1 MISER
6 TKLSTE
12 RHPERQSPNA
22 IVRQSRQLPKDDYR
36 IALNG
41 GRRNLLLLGA
51 LPTEATDGDVYQTAY
66 RKECRTT
73 TLEDYKPAWRMLKED
88 EYNY

>member
-12 RHPERQSPNA
+12 RHRERQSPNA

-41 GRRNLLLLGA
+41 GRRNLVLLG
-51 LPTEATDGDVYQTAY
+51 LNKRIIGSLLTEGTDCDVYQTAY
-66 RKECRTT
+66 RNDHTGG
-73 TLEDYKPAWRMLKED
+73 L
-88 EYNY
+88 